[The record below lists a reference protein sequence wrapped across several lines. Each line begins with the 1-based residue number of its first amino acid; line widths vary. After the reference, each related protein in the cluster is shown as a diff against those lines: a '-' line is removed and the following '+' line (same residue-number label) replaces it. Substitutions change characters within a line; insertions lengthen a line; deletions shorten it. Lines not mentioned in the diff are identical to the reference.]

1 MFPAID
7 PADVRALTASIDYVI
22 AALAG

>member
-7 PADVRALTASIDYVI
+7 PADIDALTASIDFVVSK
-22 AALAG
+22 L